1 MSASYE
7 KVKGFLLELGLHI
20 YQEIPGEEIFIVDD
34 TERGI
39 RKLIIDCEGEI
50 LVLEQLILKLGS
62 QTPPECYKRLLQMN
76 RHLVHGAFVLDEE
89 GDRLLFR
96 DTLALGNLDLNELE
110 ATLNAL
116 SMGLAENGT
125 ELLSFARK

>member
-7 KVKGFLLELGLHI
+7 KVKGFLLDLGLHI
-20 YQEIPGEEIFIVDD
+20 HEEIPAEEIFIVDD

-50 LVLEQLILKLGS
+50 LVLEQLILKLS
-62 QTPPECYKRLLQMN
+62 PKTPPASYKRLLQMN
-76 RHLVHGAFVLDEE
+76 RQLVHGAFVLDES

-96 DTLALGNLDLNELE
+96 DTLALEHLDLNELE

-125 ELLSFARK
+125 ELLSFVKD

>member
-7 KVKGFLLELGLHI
+7 KVKGFLHELGLHI
-20 YQEIPGEEIFIVDD
+20 HQEIPAEEIFIVDD

-50 LVLEQLILKLGS
+50 LVLEQLILQLNP
-62 QTPPECYKRLLQMN
+62 QTPPACYKRLLQMN
-76 RHLVHGAFVLDEE
+76 RQLVHGAFVLDEE
-89 GDRLLFR
+89 GNRLLFR
-96 DTLALGNLDLNELE
+96 DTLALDNLDRNELE

-125 ELLSFARK
+125 ELLSFVKD